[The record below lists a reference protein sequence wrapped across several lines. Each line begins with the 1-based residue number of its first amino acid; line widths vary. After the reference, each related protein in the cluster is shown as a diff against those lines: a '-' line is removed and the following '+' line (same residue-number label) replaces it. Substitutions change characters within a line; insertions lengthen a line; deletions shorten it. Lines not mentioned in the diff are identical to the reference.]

1 MTNRDILAI
10 GTSAGGVEALM
21 VLVRQFK
28 QDFRAAVF
36 ITLHIPS
43 HFRSSLDQVLSHAG
57 GSPVAFAR
65 HGEEVRHGRVY
76 LAPVDRHLMV
86 DDDRIWLGEGARENN
101 ARPAIDPMLR
111 SIAACCGHRAIGVV
125 LTGALSDGASG
136 LWAIQQCGGITVVQE
151 PSDAAVPDMPTNALK
166 RIQPD
171 YIVSLAE
178 MPALLLK
185 LVEQP
190 SGEAMPIPSNVRV
203 EIEMAKGRHST
214 IEEMDRVGSRSGFAC
229 PDCHGAMWEIDEGEL
244 VRFRCHVGHTYT
256 DEMMSVALDENLRRS
271 LGSAMRVLE
280 ERRGLARSLEMQ
292 AEKNGRPAL
301 AASWAERADEFQ
313 RELEIIR
320 QSVDRVDR
328 ISAAWRNK
336 IAAE

>member
-28 QDFRAAVF
+28 VDIPAAIF
-36 ITLHIPS
+36 ITLHLPS
-43 HFRSSLDQVLSHAG
+43 HLRSSLDQVLSYAG
-57 GSPVAFAR
+57 GPPVAFAR
-65 HGEEVRHGRVY
+65 HGEEIRRGQIY

-86 DDDRIWLGEGARENN
+86 DQDRIWLGQGARENN

-111 SIAACCGHRAIGVV
+111 SIAACCGHRAVGVV

-136 LWAIQQCGGITVVQE
+136 LWAIQQSGGITVVQE
-151 PSDAAVPDMPTNALK
+151 PSDAAFPDMPTNALK

-178 MPALLLK
+178 MPATLLK

-190 SGEAMPIPSNVRV
+190 SGEPMPIRPNVGIEV
-203 EIEMAKGRHST
+203 EMAKGGHST
-214 IEEMDRVGSRSGFAC
+214 IEDMDRVGRRSGFAC
-229 PDCHGAMWEIDEGEL
+229 PDCHGAMWEIDEDEL

-256 DEMMSVALDENLRRS
+256 DEMMSIALDENLRRS
-271 LGSAMRVLE
+271 LGSAIRVLE
-280 ERRGLARSLEMQ
+280 ERRGLARNLEMQ
-292 AEKNGRPAL
+292 AEKNGRHAL

-320 QSVDRVDR
+320 DSVDRVDR